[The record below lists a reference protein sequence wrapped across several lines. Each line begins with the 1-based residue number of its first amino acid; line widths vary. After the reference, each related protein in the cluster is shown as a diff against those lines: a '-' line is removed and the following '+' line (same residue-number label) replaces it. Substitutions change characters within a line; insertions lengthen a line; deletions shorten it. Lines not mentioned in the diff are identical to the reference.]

1 MISVVSSIQPSHC
14 SINLVYLNTYFST
27 LHSAEKK
34 EAYLRQVDKDNEDVD
49 KEYVANL
56 DCLDWQMQAPRKA
69 ASSTAV
75 SRKRPATKE
84 MSKSKAPRVSV
95 STPWRCKECTYQNL
109 INISEKTLCEMCS
122 TPRPRNKEARK

>member
-1 MISVVSSIQPSHC
+1 M
-14 SINLVYLNTYFST
+14 YLNTYFSS
-27 LHSAEKK
+27 LCSAEKK

-69 ASSTAV
+69 AV

-84 MSKSKAPRVSV
+84 MSKSKASRVSV
-95 STPWRCKECTYQNL
+95 STPWQCKVCTYKNL
-109 INISEKTLCEMCS
+109 INISEKTVCQMCS
-122 TPRPRNKEARK
+122 TPRPRNKAK